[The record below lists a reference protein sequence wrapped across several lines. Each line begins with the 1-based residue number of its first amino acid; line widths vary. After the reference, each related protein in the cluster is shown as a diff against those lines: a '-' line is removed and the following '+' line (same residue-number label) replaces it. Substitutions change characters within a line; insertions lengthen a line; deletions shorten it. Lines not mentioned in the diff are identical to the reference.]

1 MNDHICLEQSD
12 SYPDSADHP
21 DIVLDPGGEDA
32 EAAAGVDL
40 HGGLRLGEVEH
51 AAAAAGDGGEAA
63 GVGDVVEAG
72 EGDVAPVEVLLGAAA
87 VQLARDTVCTF
98 IEYQIFS
105 DIHTQLVSG
114 VMKEAAG

>member
-1 MNDHICLEQSD
+1 MNYHICLEQSN

-21 DIVLDPGGEDA
+21 DVVLDPGGEDV

-63 GVGDVVEAG
+63 GVGDVVEGG
-72 EGDVAPVEVLLGAAA
+72 EGDVGPVEVLLGAAA
-87 VQLARDTVCTF
+87 VQLAGDT
-98 IEYQIFS
+98 S
-105 DIHTQLVSG
+105 DIHTQLVSA
-114 VMKEAAG
+114 VMNEAAG

>member
-87 VQLARDTVCTF
+87 VQLTGTQFVSLFD
-98 IEYQIFS
+98 YQIFS

-114 VMKEAAG
+114 VMNEAAG